1 MITKDEIQELL
12 RENGN
17 KEAEFDVSKL
27 TVFCVDVFSNE
38 VDEHSTQKTTQKILA
53 LIHENP
59 YISTTEL
66 AEKCALTRDGVNYQI
81 RKLKKNGCIVRVGA
95 DKGGYW
101 EIIG

>member
-1 MITKDEIQELL
+1 M
-12 RENGN
+12 
-17 KEAEFDVSKL
+17 SKL
-27 TVFCVDVFSNE
+27 TVFCVDIFSNE
-38 VDEHSTQKTTQKILA
+38 VDERSTQKTTQKTTQKILA